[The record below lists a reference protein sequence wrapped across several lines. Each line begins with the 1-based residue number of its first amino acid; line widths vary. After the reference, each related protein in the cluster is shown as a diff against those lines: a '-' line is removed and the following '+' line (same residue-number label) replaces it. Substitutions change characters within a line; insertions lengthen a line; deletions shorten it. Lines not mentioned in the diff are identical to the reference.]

1 MKLQTL
7 YELDNINPHSVVN
20 KGKNSRINFIV
31 DMIPTNQITANLLMP
46 DIEQRNLFNK
56 LRK

>member
-7 YELDNINPHSVVN
+7 YELDNINPHSVIN
-20 KGKNSRINFIV
+20 KGNNNRVNFIV
-31 DMIPTNQITANLLMP
+31 DMIPTNQITTNLLMP
-46 DIEQRNLFNK
+46 NIEQRKLFNK